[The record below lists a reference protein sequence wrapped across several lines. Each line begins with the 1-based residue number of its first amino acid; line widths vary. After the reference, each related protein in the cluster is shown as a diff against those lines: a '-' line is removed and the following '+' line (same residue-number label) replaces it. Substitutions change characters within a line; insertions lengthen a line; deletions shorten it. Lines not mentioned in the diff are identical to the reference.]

1 MGRLVQVI
9 TYKSAFLDQRFIAT
23 TATYLARMEGRGR
36 GPERGMMLKVLRKV
50 FAIVAGCIGFVF
62 GVASG
67 LQLNNYVVLPFLTYT
82 LFPNTAAYGDVPVFP
97 TLVPF
102 VLGLLGAWIGVKV
115 HSKLFPAF

>member
-1 MGRLVQVI
+1 
-9 TYKSAFLDQRFIAT
+9 
-23 TATYLARMEGRGR
+23 
-36 GPERGMMLKVLRKV
+36 MMLKVLRNV

-62 GVASG
+62 GVGSG
-67 LQLNNYVVLPFLTYT
+67 LQLNNYVVLPLPFLTYT